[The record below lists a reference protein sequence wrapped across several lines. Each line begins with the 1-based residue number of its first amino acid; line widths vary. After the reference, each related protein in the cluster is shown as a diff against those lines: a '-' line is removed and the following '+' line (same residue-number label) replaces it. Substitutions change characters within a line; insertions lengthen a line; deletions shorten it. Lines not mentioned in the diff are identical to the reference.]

1 MFVQKLNK
9 VCAALTVVLIALLM
23 ASQMA
28 LATNPPE
35 LVQLVADNSNPVKQ
49 ESVRLLQPVGGG
61 QDVEIDKGFGTWLN
75 YFDFVGA
82 WLYSIAV
89 GICVLWF
96 LAGGIMIMVSG
107 SNSGLRQ
114 TGIDQMKW
122 SMIGLIILTFSGT
135 VLRTLN
141 NLFFT

>member
-1 MFVQKLNK
+1 MFVQKLHK
-9 VCAALTVVLIALLM
+9 VCAALTVGLITLLM
-23 ASQMA
+23 ASHVA
-28 LATNPPE
+28 LAAD
-35 LVQLVADNSNPVKQ
+35 QVAQAGVKQ
-49 ESVRLLQPVGGG
+49 ESVKLLQPVGGG
-61 QDVEIDKGFGTWLN
+61 QDVKIDSGFGTWMN
-75 YFDFVGA
+75 YFDYVGA

-122 SMIGLIILTFSGT
+122 SMLGLIILTFSGT
-135 VLRTLN
+135 ILRTLN

>member
-9 VCAALTVVLIALLM
+9 VCAALTVGLIALLL

-28 LATNPPE
+28 LAAPPAPA
-35 LVQLVADNSNPVKQ
+35 ADNKNPVKQ
-49 ESVRLLQPVGGG
+49 ESIKLLQPVGGG
-61 QDVEIDKGFGTWLN
+61 EDVKLDEGFGTWLN

-107 SNSGLRQ
+107 SNSGLRT

-122 SMIGLIILTFSGT
+122 SMLGLIILTFSGT
-135 VLRTLN
+135 ILRTLN